1 MIQEIKLFGYE
12 QTSVPRPSAGQK
24 SVPRPP
30 VGQKS
35 VPRPP
40 VGQKSQRTSPHAVF
54 LFFMAIAMV
63 SGIVTMFIRWNL
75 QF

>member
-12 QTSVPRPSAGQK
+12 QVPRPPAT

-30 VGQKS
+30 VTSVPQPPAGQKI
-35 VPRPP
+35 
-40 VGQKSQRTSPHAVF
+40 QRTSPCDVF

-63 SGIVTMFIRWNL
+63 SGIVTMFILWNL
-75 QF
+75 PF

>member
-12 QTSVPRPSAGQK
+12 QTSVPRPSA
-24 SVPRPP
+24 
-30 VGQKS
+30 GQKS